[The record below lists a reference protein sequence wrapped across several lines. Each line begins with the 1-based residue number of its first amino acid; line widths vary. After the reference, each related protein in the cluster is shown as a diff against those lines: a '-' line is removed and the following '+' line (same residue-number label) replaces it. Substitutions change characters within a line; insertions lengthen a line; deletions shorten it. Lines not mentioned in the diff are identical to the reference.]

1 MHHGAS
7 AMIHPVFRLV
17 AAQPQW
23 LAVHA
28 AAYAG
33 LVSEELALS
42 GAGLRRRLVLQL
54 AGAACLLLAA
64 TLAGVALLLWAALPE
79 AGLRQPWLLVLI
91 PALPLMAGLWVLQL
105 SRSQSTHDPLARL
118 RLQLSEDAA
127 LLRSS
132 GAP

>member
-1 MHHGAS
+1 V
-7 AMIHPVFRLV
+7 IHPVFRLV

-54 AGAACLLLAA
+54 TGAACLLVAA
-64 TLAGVALLLWAALPE
+64 TLAGVALLLWAGLPD
-79 AGLRQPWLLVLI
+79 AGLRHPWLFVLT
-91 PALPLMAGLWVLQL
+91 PVLPLVAGLWALQL
-105 SRSQSTHDPLARL
+105 SQAQTAHDPWARL
-118 RLQLSEDAA
+118 RLQLSQDAA

-132 GAP
+132 VAP